1 MSDTATVPTDEQL
14 KEYAA
19 QLPDLYKDILA
30 AFQYADP
37 SRDRGEGLFEETLAN
52 FLWNEAT
59 RSRLIP
65 RAYMEFAER
74 VDDTS
79 ERMAAAWARVAE
91 LDPLRS
97 VQSRAFARRYRFTQA
112 VNEYNGDEFSAA
124 IDHLI
129 AEEFLKPR
137 TADSTERLVPTDVG
151 ERLIEIIA
159 GKPAPAKKV
168 PALPKPTWR

>member
-1 MSDTATVPTDEQL
+1 MSATAAIPTDEQL

-37 SRDRGEGLFEETLAN
+37 SRDRGEGLYEEQLAN

-59 RSRLIP
+59 RNRLGDVGLPAGIDTAVDLMVAGLT
-65 RAYMEFAER
+65 RA
-74 VDDTS
+74 VS
-79 ERMAAAWARVAE
+79 
-91 LDPLRS
+91 
-97 VQSRAFARRYRFTQA
+97 RRYRFTQA
-112 VNEYNGDEFSAA
+112 VNDYNGEEFSAA

-129 AEEFLKPR
+129 ANEFIKPR
-137 TADSTERLVPTDVG
+137 TADATGRLIPTDVG

-168 PALPKPTWR
+168 PALPKPKWR